1 MLVMFNFF
9 KLPTGDKMNL
19 CLNSNKDSLRKT

>member
-9 KLPTGDKMNL
+9 ELPTGDKMNL
-19 CLNSNKDSLRKT
+19 RLNSNKNGVRET